1 MSRPLSIYSL
11 QEQALGGPNIG
22 IYAWPGSGK
31 TGLFA
36 DAGPDTLIMDSD
48 IRGSD
53 TAAVLGSRAHAAQV
67 SDYHGLEE
75 IYDYL
80 RNEDHPYKTVA
91 WDSVTLFQDRTLI
104 DEILRD
110 AYEANPAKQSPDVP
124 SMREYLVSQNRIGR
138 YIRQFSE
145 LPITFVCTFHVMS
158 IETPEG
164 EIMYAPL
171 LQGKEGE
178 VSTKISGYFNVL
190 GHFYKKKEV
199 IEADGNK
206 RNVEVRYCRFVGNDQ
221 YVAKDR
227 YTCLPRIMKDPTIGK
242 ILKAIDAKR
251 EQIKA
256 ANERPSPPPAAKK
269 AAVRVPKK
277 VGAVVRPTSA

>member
-11 QEQALGGPNIG
+11 AEQPLGGPNIG
-22 IYAWPGSGK
+22 IYAWPGAGK

-36 DAGPDTLIMDSD
+36 DSSQDLLIMDAD

-75 IYDYL
+75 IYQYL
-80 RNEDHPYKTVA
+80 RNEEHGYRTVA

-110 AYEANPAKQSPDVP
+110 AHESNPLKQSPDVA
-124 SMREYLVSQNRIGR
+124 SMREYLISQNRIGR

-145 LPITFVCTFHVMS
+145 LPINFVCTFHVMA
-158 IETPEG
+158 IETPDG
-164 EIMYAPL
+164 ETMWAPL
-171 LQGKEGE
+171 LQGKDGE

-190 GHFYKKKEV
+190 GHFYKKKEDV
-199 IEADGNK
+199 DGK
-206 RNVEVRYCRFVGNDQ
+206 AVENRYCRFVGNHE

-227 YTCLPRIMKDPTIGK
+227 YNCLPRIMKDPTVEK
-242 ILKAIDAKR
+242 ILDRIDAKR
-251 EQIKA
+251 EEIKVRNA
-256 ANERPSPPPAAKK
+256 RPSPPPAAKK
-269 AAVRVPKK
+269 SSAPVKKAAVIR
-277 VGAVVRPTSA
+277 RPVSK

>member
-11 QEQALGGPNIG
+11 AEQPLGGPNIG
-22 IYAWPGSGK
+22 IYAWPGAGK

-36 DAGPDTLIMDSD
+36 DSGENLLIMDAD

-75 IYDYL
+75 IYQYL
-80 RNEDHPYKTVA
+80 RNEDHSYKTVA

-104 DEILRD
+104 DEILLD
-110 AYEANPAKQSPDVP
+110 AYESNPKKQSPDVP
-124 SMREYLVSQNRIGR
+124 SMREYLVSQTRIGR

-145 LPITFVCTFHVMS
+145 LPINFVCTFHVMA
-158 IETPEG
+158 ITTPDGET
-164 EIMYAPL
+164 MWAPL
-171 LQGKEGE
+171 LQGKDGE

-190 GHFYKKKEV
+190 GHFYKKKEEV
-199 IEADGNK
+199 DGK
-206 RNVEVRYCRFVGNDQ
+206 AVENRYCRFTGNHE

-227 YTCLPRIMKDPTIGK
+227 YNCLPRIMKDPTIGK
-242 ILKAIDAKR
+242 ILGAIDIKR
-251 EQIKA
+251 EEIK
-256 ANERPSPPPAAKK
+256 ERNALPSPPAAKK
-269 AAVRVPKK
+269 AAVRLPAKK
-277 VGAVVRPTSA
+277 AAVIRRPASA